1 MNKEVRCVIDSRSAL
16 GEAPLWNQSEEKL
29 YWVDI
34 DAGIV
39 HIFDPGSGENRSI
52 AAGMKVGAAVPRAS
66 NAGGGL
72 LIAAEQGFCSLDPET
87 GQVEKIVDPEAENPD
102 TRFND
107 GKCDPGGRF
116 WAGTMSYSRTRGAAN
131 LWCLDTD
138 YSVARRVSGVTVSN
152 GLAWSLDE
160 KKMYYIDSSEFAV
173 VVFDYDKKSGEISYP
188 RPAVLVPQSIG
199 KPDGMCIDAEGM
211 LWIALFRGAAVSRW
225 DPSTGELIELIE
237 IPCRYVTSCAF
248 GGPDL
253 ATLYVTTARGPAT
266 PEELSS
272 YPESGGVFAVTNPG
286 VKGVPSFEFGRRPG
300 APHSV

>member
-1 MNKEVRCVIDSRSAL
+1 MNKEVRCAIDSKSAL
-16 GEAPLWNQSEEKL
+16 GEAPLWNQGEEKL

-34 DAGIV
+34 DAGII
-39 HIFDPGSGENRSI
+39 HIFDPAAGEDRSI
-52 AAGMKVGAAVPRAS
+52 AAGMKVGAAVPRS
-66 NAGGGL
+66 VEAGGGL
-72 LIAAEQGFCSLDPET
+72 LLASEEGFCSLDPGT
-87 GQVEKIVDPEAENPD
+87 GQVEKIVHPEAGNED

-107 GKCDPGGRF
+107 GKCDPAGRF

-138 YSVARRVSGVTVSN
+138 YTVTRRVSGVTVSN

-173 VVFDYDKKSGEISYP
+173 VVFDYDKESGEISYP

-225 DPSTGELIELIE
+225 DPATGELIELIE

-248 GGPDL
+248 GGSDL
-253 ATLYVTTARGPAT
+253 DTLYVTTARGPAAA
-266 PEELSS
+266 EELNR
-272 YPESGGVFAVTNPG
+272 YPESGGVFAVMKPG
-286 VKGVPSFEFGRRPG
+286 VKGVPSFEFGG
-300 APHSV
+300 